1 MSATLETSTLSIPPE
16 SEQAAIVRQFVRLAC
31 HRYGVDGATDTVL
44 QVTDELVENAIAY
57 GSPDGTAVD
66 VGLVPQ
72 RNGVRI
78 EVRDHSPVVPDTSVS
93 PAAPTGDPTAAPHG
107 LQIVASLAESWGV
120 TRTSDGK
127 VVWAEITAPSTITHA

>member
-44 QVTDELVENAIAY
+44 QITDELVENAIAY
-57 GSPDGTAVD
+57 GSPDGTPVD

-72 RNGVRI
+72 ANGVRV
-78 EVRDHSPVVPDTSVS
+78 EVRDHSPVLPDTSVS
-93 PAAPTGDPTAAPHG
+93 SAAPTGDPAAEPRG
-107 LQIVASLAESWGV
+107 LQIVASLAQSWGV
-120 TRTSDGK
+120 IEAPDGK
-127 VVWAEITAPSTITHA
+127 VVWAEIRAPSTITHA